1 MNRYGSYT
9 MSSVSNLGLSRSNLL
24 DTMREAAG
32 LFWLFANSIIIII
45 ILLLLLLAVSRPLLP
60 RNCLLVG

>member
-1 MNRYGSYT
+1 

-45 ILLLLLLAVSRPLLP
+45 IIILLLLLLAVSRPLLP